1 MGSFSTTIMN
11 RISTTARQCNAT
23 LLPGM
28 RPAPARAEDKPDHS
42 GGTRGGPQPHA
53 SHTGGSEKAARRRAA
68 FSLSPL
74 GNVPLE
80 AAAQAVPAGPVLHTR
95 AAEK

>member
-28 RPAPARAEDKPDHS
+28 HPAWTGAEDTLDHS

-53 SHTGGSEKAARRRAA
+53 LQTGGSEKAARRRAA
-68 FSLSPL
+68 FSLAPFSK
-74 GNVPLE
+74 GTR
-80 AAAQAVPAGPVLHTR
+80 GPVLHAR